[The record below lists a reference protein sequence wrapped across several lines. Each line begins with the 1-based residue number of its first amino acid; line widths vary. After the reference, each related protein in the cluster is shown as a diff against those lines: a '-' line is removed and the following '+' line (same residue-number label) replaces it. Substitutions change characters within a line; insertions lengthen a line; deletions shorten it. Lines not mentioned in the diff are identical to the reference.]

1 MSKLMS
7 QLNEKSFDL
16 EVNSIYLCMVV
27 IWYTSFFLSKCNYVS
42 LCFTSRVGSVIE
54 IKIPPLVVD
63 GEYQNLGFAFFTI
76 FPDILFGSQI
86 KSADNRIL
94 QEQLESK
101 VSCPLLPT
109 LRPVTTHQER
119 RGDVETHAPSMSCGC
134 CTDCRDQ

>member
-1 MSKLMS
+1 
-7 QLNEKSFDL
+7 
-16 EVNSIYLCMVV
+16 MVD
-27 IWYTSFFLSKCNYVS
+27 IFFLVKVQ
-42 LCFTSRVGSVIE
+42 LCVFIFYLPCSDCHRDQDST
-54 IKIPPLVVD
+54 PVVD

-101 VSCPLLPT
+101 VSCPLHPT
-109 LRPVTTHQER
+109 LRPVTTHQVS